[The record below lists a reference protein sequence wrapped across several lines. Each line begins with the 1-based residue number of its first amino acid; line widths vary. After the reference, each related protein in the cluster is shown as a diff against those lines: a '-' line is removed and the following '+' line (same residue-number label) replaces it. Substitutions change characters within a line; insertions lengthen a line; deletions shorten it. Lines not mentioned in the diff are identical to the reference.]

1 MFPNLRTFSKQNKNP
16 TKNQIIIMATTTK
29 GKTIHVLFLEDPNS
43 TPTSAFLSKALQH
56 LRDKEIPLFIPHGKE
71 KLSQNLDETLVGLN
85 IIPMPAYHLSSL
97 LVRPKTTNSHYYR
110 ELIKDA
116 QNNTS
121 DHALVIT
128 YKANEPYFANFTISK
143 IEAGSAVPVS
153 N

>member
-29 GKTIHVLFLEDPNS
+29 GKTIHVLFLEDDS
-43 TPTSAFLSKALQH
+43 TPTPQLLFKLLEH
-56 LRDKEIPLFIPHGKE
+56 LRDKELPLFVPHGKE
-71 KLSQNLDETLVGLN
+71 KLVENINTTLMGLN
-85 IIPMPAYHLSSL
+85 IIPRSIYHESRL
-97 LVRPKTTNSHYYR
+97 LVRPKSTPPNYYA

-116 QNNTS
+116 INNTTN
-121 DHALVIT
+121 HALVIT